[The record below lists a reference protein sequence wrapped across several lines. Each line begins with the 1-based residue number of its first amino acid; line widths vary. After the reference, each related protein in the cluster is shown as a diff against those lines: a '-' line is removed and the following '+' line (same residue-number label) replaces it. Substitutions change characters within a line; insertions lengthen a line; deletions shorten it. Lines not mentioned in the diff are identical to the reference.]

1 MGIRTEKAE
10 SALENQIIEYL
21 QTIGYDYVRPSEMK
35 LSYNKKYAVDEKRL
49 FSFIEKTQPIAYR
62 NHRLDTD
69 LGRQKFLNNL
79 NSALI
84 HDGVAHVLKERVKMY
99 PTGII
104 FFYHA
109 LDHKRPSSF
118 DEFNSNIFSVTNQLT
133 YSEANPGL
141 ELDICVFIN
150 GLPIITMELK
160 SRMSSTEWTYK
171 DAEEQYK
178 SDRDPR
184 EPLFFFKRC
193 IAHFALD
200 ENYVSFTTKL
210 NGKETFFMPFNKGS
224 KDGGSGNPVG
234 SGTMTDYLWKD
245 FLSKETLRSLITQ
258 FVYIERSKDK
268 KNKRIKET
276 LIFPRFHQYRVVTR
290 LVEDVEKNGVGGR
303 YLIQHSAGSGKSNSI
318 TWLAYR
324 LVEAEREDKKIF
336 DSVIVVTDRK
346 NLDKQISNNIRN
358 FISVSSNFA
367 HSESSKDLEKL
378 LIDGK
383 KIITTTV
390 QKFPYIIETIGN
402 KMKGKNFAII
412 IDEAHS
418 SQSGKAAASL
428 STAISG
434 EYKITEDMDSEDY
447 INAIIEARRMPE
459 NASYF
464 AFTATPKAKTI
475 EMFGSVFDLYSMKQ
489 AIEEGFILDVLKNY
503 TTYENYYKVYKT
515 VEDNPLFESKK
526 AARKIRNYVEG
537 QEFPIRRKAE
547 EMVDHFLQNS
557 VRKINGKAKAM
568 VVTSSILRAI
578 EYYFAIKDIL
588 ESKKSPYKALV
599 AFSGEKEYKGKKV
612 TETSL
617 NGFSDKET
625 PDVFKNDEYKF
636 LIVADKYQTG
646 YDEPLLHTMY
656 VDKILNDVKAVQT
669 LSRLNRC
676 CENKIDT
683 CVLDFANKAE
693 DIKNSFQPFY
703 KETKLM
709 EGTDP
714 NRLYELL
721 AELDYLYVYEED
733 EVDRVIDMFF
743 ADKSR
748 EFIDSIMDIC
758 VERYKELDE
767 EQQVEF
773 KSGVKSFIR
782 TYNFLSAILPIGQV
796 EWTKKSIFFELLVH
810 RLPTPRDDSGLNEIL
825 ESVDLESYRLAK
837 QDELSIVLE
846 NKDGETSTKQPGTAI
861 PFEPEMESLD
871 VIIANFNDIFGN
883 IDWNDKDNV
892 ARQIKELPEMV
903 AKDERIKNAIK
914 NSDKENIKIEYEN
927 VLGDV
932 IRSIMKDN
940 MELFLQFTSNIQFKK
955 WLSDSVFNEIMKKQ
969 KSYEDKENSFKLAA
983 ENDENFGLKSN

>member
-1 MGIRTEKAE
+1 MGIRTQKAE
-10 SALENQIIEYL
+10 SALESQIIEYL
-21 QTIGYDYVRPSEMK
+21 QTIGYEYVSPQEMK
-35 LSYNKKYAVDEKRL
+35 LSYNKALAIDEKRL
-49 FSFIEKTQPIAYR
+49 FSFIEATQPLAYK

-79 NSALI
+79 NSALVR
-84 HDGVAHVLKERVKMY
+84 DGVAHVLKEGVKMY
-99 PTGII
+99 PTGVI

-109 LDHKRPSSF
+109 LDRKRPSSF
-118 DEFNSNIFSVTNQLT
+118 DEFNSNIFYVTNQLT

-141 ELDICVFIN
+141 ELDVCVFIN

-160 SRMSSTEWTYK
+160 SRMSGTGWTYK
-171 DAEEQYK
+171 DAEDQYK
-178 SDRDPR
+178 NDRDPK
-184 EPLFFFKRC
+184 EPLFLFKRC
-193 IAHFALD
+193 IAHFAVD

-210 NGKETFFMPFNKGS
+210 NGKDTFFMPFNKGNG
-224 KDGGSGNPVG
+224 DGGAGNPIG
-234 SGTMTDYLWKD
+234 EGTMTDYLWKD
-245 FLSKETLRSLITQ
+245 FLSKKTLRSLITQ
-258 FVYIERSKDK
+258 FIYTQRKKDTKTK
-268 KNKRIKET
+268 KTKET
-276 LIFPRFHQYRVVTR
+276 LIFPRFHQYRVVAR

-324 LVEAEREDKKIF
+324 LVEAEKDYKKLF

-346 NLDKQISNNIRN
+346 NLDKQISDNIRS

-367 HSESSKDLEKL
+367 HSDSSKELEKL
-378 LIDGK
+378 LVDGK

-390 QKFPYIIETIGN
+390 QKFPYIIETIGT
-402 KMKGKNFAII
+402 KMKGKNFAVI

-434 EYKITEDMDSEDY
+434 NYKVTDDMDSEDY
-447 INAIIEARRMPE
+447 INAIIEARKMPE

-489 AIEEGFILDVLKNY
+489 AIEEWFILDVLKNY
-503 TTYENYYKVYKT
+503 TTYGNYYKVYKT

-526 AARKIRNYVEG
+526 ASRKIRNFVEG
-537 QEFPIRRKAE
+537 QEFPIRQKSE
-547 EMVDHFLQNS
+547 EIVNHFINNS
-557 VRKINGKAKAM
+557 SKKINGKAKAM

-578 EYYFAIKDIL
+578 EYYFAINDIL
-588 ESKKSPYKALV
+588 NAYKSPFKALV

-612 TETSL
+612 TESLL

-625 PDVFKNDEYKF
+625 PEVFKKDEYKF

-683 CVLDFANKAE
+683 CVLDFANDAD
-693 DIKNSFQPFY
+693 DIKNAFQPFY
-703 KETKLM
+703 KETKLI
-709 EGTDP
+709 EDTDP
-714 NRLYELL
+714 NKLYEILGK
-721 AELDYLYVYEED
+721 LDYLNVYEED

-743 ADKSR
+743 ENKSR
-748 EFIDSIMDIC
+748 EFIDPIMDTC

-767 EQQVEF
+767 EDQVVF

-782 TYNFLSAILPIGQV
+782 TYNFLSAILPIGQI

-810 RLPTPRDDSGLNEIL
+810 RLPTPRDDEGINEIL
-825 ESVDLESYRLAK
+825 ESIDLESYRLEK
-837 QDELSIVLE
+837 QNELNIALE
-846 NKDGETSTKQPGTAI
+846 NKDGETSSNQAGTAR

-871 VIIANFNDIFGN
+871 IIIANFNDIFGN

-892 ARQIKELPEMV
+892 ARQIKELPDMV
-903 AKDERIKNAIK
+903 AKDERIINAIK
-914 NSDKENIKIEYEN
+914 NSDKGNVKIEYEN
-927 VLGDV
+927 VLADV
-932 IRSIMKDN
+932 MRAIMKDN
-940 MELFLQFTSNIQFKK
+940 MELFLQFTSNQQFKK
-955 WLSDSVFNEIMKKQ
+955 WLSDSIFTEIMNK
-969 KSYEDKENSFKLAA
+969 
-983 ENDENFGLKSN
+983 LKSDN

>member
-21 QTIGYDYVRPSEMK
+21 QTIGYEYVKPSEMK
-35 LSYNKKYAVDEKRL
+35 LSYNKKYAIDEKRL
-49 FSFIEKTQPIAYR
+49 FSFIENTQPIAYK

-69 LGRQKFLNNL
+69 LGKQKFLNTL
-79 NSALI
+79 SSALI
-84 HDGVAHVLKERVKMY
+84 RDGVAHVLKEGVKMY
-99 PTGII
+99 PTGVI

-109 LDHKRPSSF
+109 LDKKRPSSF

-160 SRMSSTEWTYK
+160 SRMSGAGWTYK

-178 SDRDPR
+178 NDRDPR
-184 EPLFFFKRC
+184 EALFMFKRC
-193 IAHFALD
+193 FAHFAVD

-210 NGKETFFMPFNKGS
+210 NGKSTFFMPFNKGS
-224 KDGGSGNPVG
+224 GDGGAGNPVG
-234 SGTMTDYLWKD
+234 EGTMTDYLWKE
-245 FLSKETLRSLITQ
+245 FLTKETLRSLITQ
-258 FVYIERSKDK
+258 FIFVERKKDK
-268 KNKRIKET
+268 KSKKTKET
-276 LIFPRFHQYRVVTR
+276 LIFPRFHQYRAVTR
-290 LVEDVEKNGVGGR
+290 LVEDAEKNGVGGR

-324 LVEAEREDKKIF
+324 LVEAQKEDEKLF

-346 NLDKQISNNIRN
+346 NLDKQISDNIRL

-367 HSESSKDLEKL
+367 HSDSSKELESL

-447 INAIIEARRMPE
+447 INAIIEARKMPE

-475 EMFGSVFDLYSMKQ
+475 EMFGAVFDLYSMKQ

-503 TTYENYYKVYKT
+503 TTYNNYYKVYKT

-526 AARKIRNYVEG
+526 ASRKIRTYVEG
-537 QEFPIRRKAE
+537 QEFPIRQKAE
-547 EMVDHFLQNS
+547 EIVNHFINNS
-557 VRKINGKAKAM
+557 ANKIDGKAKAM
-568 VVTSSILRAI
+568 IVTSSIMRAI
-578 EYYFAIKDIL
+578 EYYFAVKDIL
-588 ESKKSPYKALV
+588 KVYKSPYKALI
-599 AFSGEKEYKGKKV
+599 AFSGEKEYMGKKV
-612 TETSL
+612 TESSL

-625 PDVFKNDEYKF
+625 PDVFEEYEYRF
-636 LIVADKYQTG
+636 LVVADKYQTG

-656 VDKILNDVKAVQT
+656 VDKVLSDVKAVQT
-669 LSRLNRC
+669 LSRLNRSC
-676 CENKIDT
+676 ANKIDT
-683 CVLDFANKAE
+683 CVLDFANDAE
-693 DIKNSFQPFY
+693 DIKKAFQPYY
-703 KETKLM
+703 KETQLV

-714 NRLYELL
+714 NKLYEIL
-721 AELDYLYVYEED
+721 AKLDSLNVYEED
-733 EVDRVIDMFF
+733 EIDRVIDMFF
-743 ADKSR
+743 ENKSR
-748 EFIDSIMDIC
+748 EFIDPIMDTC
-758 VERYKELDE
+758 VERYKGLDE
-767 EQQVEF
+767 EDQVEF

-810 RLPTPRDDSGLNEIL
+810 RLPTPRDDKGLNSIM
-825 ESVDLESYRLAK
+825 ESIDLESYRLEK
-837 QDELSIVLE
+837 KNELSIVLE
-846 NKDGETSTKQPGTAI
+846 NKEGEVSSSNINAVNI
-861 PFEPEMESLD
+861 YEPDMEYLD
-871 VIIANFNDIFGN
+871 TIISNFNDIFGN

-892 ARQIKELPEMV
+892 ARQIKEIPDMV
-903 AKDERIKNAIK
+903 AKDERIINAIK
-914 NSDKENIKIEYEN
+914 NSDKGNVKIEYEN
-927 VLGDV
+927 VLNDV
-932 IRSIMKDN
+932 MRAIMKDN
-940 MELFLQFTSNIQFKK
+940 MELFLQFTSNLQFKN
-955 WLSDSVFNEIMKKQ
+955 WLSDSVYNEIM
-969 KSYEDKENSFKLAA
+969 NR
-983 ENDENFGLKSN
+983 LKFYN

>member
-21 QTIGYDYVRPSEMK
+21 QTTGYEYVKPSEMK
-35 LSYNKKYAVDEKRL
+35 LSYNKKYAIDEKRL
-49 FSFIEKTQPIAYR
+49 FSFIKNTQTTAYE
-62 NHRLDTD
+62 NHRLDTED
-69 LGRQKFLNNL
+69 GRQKFLNNL
-79 NSALI
+79 NTALI
-84 HDGVAHVLKERVKMY
+84 RDGVAHVLKEGVKMY
-99 PTGII
+99 PTGVI

-109 LDHKRPSSF
+109 LDKKRPSSF

-133 YSEANPGL
+133 YSEKDPGL

-150 GLPIITMELK
+150 GLPILTMELK
-160 SRMSSTEWTYK
+160 SRMSATSWTYK
-171 DAEEQYK
+171 DAEDQYK
-178 SDRDPR
+178 NDRDQR
-184 EPLFFFKRC
+184 ESLFMFKRC
-193 IAHFALD
+193 MAHFAVD

-210 NGKETFFMPFNKGS
+210 NGKDTFFMPFNKGNG
-224 KDGGSGNPVG
+224 DGGAGNPIG
-234 SGTMTDYLWKD
+234 EGTMTDYLWKD
-245 FLSKETLRSLITQ
+245 FLSKKTLRSLITD
-258 FVYIERSKDK
+258 FVYVQRNKDVKTK
-268 KNKRIKET
+268 KTKET

-318 TWLAYR
+318 TWLSYR
-324 LVEAEREDKKIF
+324 LVEAEKDDKKLF

-346 NLDKQISNNIRN
+346 NLDKQISDNIRS

-367 HSESSKDLEKL
+367 HSDSSKDLEKL
-378 LIDGK
+378 LVDGK

-390 QKFPYIIETIGN
+390 QKFPYIIETIGT
-402 KMKGKNFAII
+402 KMKGKNFAVI

-434 EYKITEDMDSEDY
+434 NYKITDDMDSEDY
-447 INAIIEARRMPE
+447 INAIIEARKMPE

-503 TTYENYYKVYKT
+503 TTYGNYYKVYKT
-515 VEDNPLFESKK
+515 IEDNPLFESKK
-526 AARKIRNYVEG
+526 ASRKIRNFVEG
-537 QEFPIRRKAE
+537 QDFPIRQKAE
-547 EMVDHFLQNS
+547 EIVNHFINNS
-557 VRKINGKAKAM
+557 SKKINGKAKAM
-568 VVTSSILRAI
+568 VVTASILRAI
-578 EYYFAIKDIL
+578 EYYYAIKDIL
-588 ESKKSPYKALV
+588 KVYKSPFKALV
-599 AFSGEKEYKGKKV
+599 AFSGEKEYKGKKL
-612 TETSL
+612 TETL
-617 NGFSDKET
+617 INGFSDKET
-625 PDVFKNDEYKF
+625 PEVFKGDDYKF

-676 CENKIDT
+676 CANKIDT

-693 DIKNSFQPFY
+693 DIRDSFQPFY
-703 KETKLM
+703 KETKLI

-714 NRLYELL
+714 NKLYEILGK
-721 AELDYLYVYEED
+721 LDYLNVYEED

-743 ADKSR
+743 ENKSR
-748 EFIDSIMDIC
+748 EFIDPIMDTC

-767 EQQVEF
+767 EDQVEF

-782 TYNFLSAILPIGQV
+782 TYNFLSAILPIGQI

-810 RLPTPRDDSGLNEIL
+810 RLPTPRDDKGIEEII
-825 ESVDLESYRLAK
+825 ESIDLESYRLEK
-837 QDELSIVLE
+837 QNELNIVLE
-846 NKDGETSTKQPGTAI
+846 NKDGETSSNQAGTAR
-861 PFEPEMESLD
+861 PFEPDMESLD
-871 VIIANFNDIFGN
+871 IIIANFNDIFGN

-892 ARQIKELPEMV
+892 ARQIKEFPEMV
-903 AKDERIKNAIK
+903 AKDERIINAIK
-914 NSDKENIKIEYEN
+914 NSDKGNVKIEYEN
-927 VLGDV
+927 VLADV
-932 IRSIMKDN
+932 MRAIMKDN
-940 MELFLQFTSNIQFKK
+940 MELFLQFTSNSQFKK
-955 WLSDSVFNEIMKKQ
+955 WLSDSVFTEIM
-969 KSYEDKENSFKLAA
+969 NKLK
-983 ENDENFGLKSN
+983 NYD

>member
-21 QTIGYDYVRPSEMK
+21 QTIGYDYVKPSEMK
-35 LSYNKKYAVDEKRL
+35 LSYNKKYAIDEKRL
-49 FSFIEKTQPIAYR
+49 FSFIENTQPIAYKD
-62 NHRLDTD
+62 HRLDTD
-69 LGRQKFLNNL
+69 LGKQKFLNTL
-79 NSALI
+79 SSALI
-84 HDGVAHVLKERVKMY
+84 RDGVAHVLKEGVKMY
-99 PTGII
+99 PTGVI

-109 LDHKRPSSF
+109 LDKKRPSSF

-160 SRMSSTEWTYK
+160 SRMSGAGWTYK

-178 SDRDPR
+178 NDRDPR
-184 EPLFFFKRC
+184 EALFMFKRC
-193 IAHFALD
+193 FAHFAVD

-210 NGKETFFMPFNKGS
+210 NGKSTFFMPFNKGS
-224 KDGGSGNPVG
+224 GDGGAGNSVG
-234 SGTMTDYLWKD
+234 EGTMTDYLWKE
-245 FLSKETLRSLITQ
+245 FLTKETLRSLITQ
-258 FVYIERSKDK
+258 FVFVERNKDK
-268 KNKRIKET
+268 KSKKTKET

-290 LVEDVEKNGVGGR
+290 LVEDAEKNGVGGR

-324 LVEAEREDKKIF
+324 LVEAQKEDEKLF
-336 DSVIVVTDRK
+336 DSVIVITDRK
-346 NLDKQISNNIRN
+346 NLDKQISDNIRS

-367 HSESSKDLEKL
+367 HSDSSKELEKL
-378 LIDGK
+378 LVDGK

-434 EYKITEDMDSEDY
+434 EYKVTEDMDSEDY

-503 TTYENYYKVYKT
+503 TTYDNYYKVYKT
-515 VEDNPLFESKK
+515 VENNPIFESKK
-526 AARKIRNYVEG
+526 ASRKIRAYVEG
-537 QEFPIRRKAE
+537 QEFPIRQKAE
-547 EMVDHFLQNS
+547 EIVNHFINNS
-557 VRKINGKAKAM
+557 ANKIDGQAKAM
-568 VVTSSILRAI
+568 IVTSSIMRAI
-578 EYYFAIKDIL
+578 EYYFAVKDIL
-588 ESKKSPYKALV
+588 KVYNSPYKALI
-599 AFSGEKEYKGKKV
+599 AFSGEKEYMGKKV
-612 TETSL
+612 TESSL

-625 PDVFKNDEYKF
+625 PDVFKEYDYRF

-656 VDKILNDVKAVQT
+656 VDKVLNDVKAVQT
-669 LSRLNRC
+669 LSRLNRSC
-676 CENKIDT
+676 ANKIDT
-683 CVLDFANKAE
+683 CVLDFANDAE
-693 DIKNSFQPFY
+693 DIKKAFQPYY
-703 KETKLM
+703 KETQLV

-714 NRLYELL
+714 NKLYEI
-721 AELDYLYVYEED
+721 LDKLDRLYVYEED
-733 EVDRVIDMFF
+733 EIDRVIDMFF
-743 ADKSR
+743 QNKSR
-748 EFIDSIMDIC
+748 EFIDPIMDTC
-758 VERYKELDE
+758 VERYKGLDE
-767 EQQVEF
+767 EDQVEF

-782 TYNFLSAILPIGQV
+782 TYNFLSAVLPIGQV

-810 RLPTPRDDSGLNEIL
+810 RLPTPRDDKGINAIM
-825 ESVDLESYRLAK
+825 ESIDLESYRLEK
-837 QDELSIVLE
+837 KNELSIVLD
-846 NKDGETSTKQPGTAI
+846 NKEGEVSASKIGATSI
-861 PFEPEMESLD
+861 VEPDMEYLD
-871 VIIANFNDIFGN
+871 VIIRNFNDIFGN
-883 IDWNDKDNV
+883 IEWSDKDNV

-903 AKDERIKNAIK
+903 SKDERIKNAIK
-914 NSDKENIKIEYEN
+914 NSDKENIKIEYTN
-927 VLGDV
+927 VLNDV
-932 IRSIMKDN
+932 MRSIMKDN
-940 MELFLQFTSNIQFKK
+940 MELFLQFTSNNQFKK
-955 WLSDSVFNEIMKKQ
+955 WLTDSVFTQIM
-969 KSYEDKENSFKLAA
+969 N
-983 ENDENFGLKSN
+983 NMNIM

>member
-10 SALENQIIEYL
+10 SALENQIINYL
-21 QTIGYDYVRPSEMK
+21 QTIGYDYVKPSEMK

-49 FSFIEKTQPIAYR
+49 FSFIEETQPMAYH

-79 NSALI
+79 SSALI
-84 HDGVAHVLKERVKMY
+84 RDGVAHVLKEGVKMY
-99 PTGII
+99 PTGVI

-118 DEFNSNIFSVTNQLT
+118 DEFNSNIFSVTNQLS

-141 ELDICVFIN
+141 ELDLCVFIN

-160 SRMSSTEWTYK
+160 SRMSGTGWTYK
-171 DAEEQYK
+171 EAEGQYK
-178 SDRDPR
+178 NDRDPR
-184 EPLFFFKRC
+184 EPLFLFKRC
-193 IAHFALD
+193 FAHFAVD

-210 NGKETFFMPFNKGS
+210 NGKDTFFMPFNKGNG
-224 KDGGSGNPVG
+224 DGGAGNPIG
-234 SGTMTDYLWKD
+234 KGTMTDYLWKD
-245 FLSKETLRSLITQ
+245 FLSKKNLRSLITQ
-258 FVYIERSKDK
+258 FVYIQRKKDTKTK
-268 KNKRIKET
+268 KTKET

-324 LVEAEREDKKIF
+324 LVEAEKDYKKLF

-346 NLDKQISNNIRN
+346 NLDKQISDNIRS

-367 HSESSKDLEKL
+367 HSDSSKELEKL
-378 LIDGK
+378 LVDGK

-390 QKFPYIIETIGN
+390 QKFPYIIETIGS

-434 EYKITEDMDSEDY
+434 NYKVTDDMDSEDY
-447 INAIIEARRMPE
+447 INAIIEARKMPE

-475 EMFGSVFDLYSMKQ
+475 EMFDSIFDLYSMKQ

-503 TTYENYYKVYKT
+503 TTYGNYYKVYKT

-526 AARKIRNYVEG
+526 ASRKIRNFVEG
-537 QEFPIRRKAE
+537 QEFPIRQKSE
-547 EMVDHFLQNS
+547 EIVNHFINNS
-557 VRKINGKAKAM
+557 SKKINGKAKAM
-568 VVTSSILRAI
+568 VVTSSILRGI
-578 EYYFAIKDIL
+578 EYYYAINDIL
-588 ESKKSPYKALV
+588 KIYKSPFKALV

-612 TETSL
+612 TESLL

-625 PDVFKNDEYKF
+625 PDVFKKDEYKF
-636 LIVADKYQTG
+636 LIVADKYQTD

-656 VDKILNDVKAVQT
+656 VDKVLNDVKAVQT

-683 CVLDFANKAE
+683 CVLDFANDAD
-693 DIKNSFQPFY
+693 DIKDAFQPFY
-703 KETKLM
+703 KETKLI

-714 NRLYELL
+714 NKLYEILGK
-721 AELDYLYVYEED
+721 LDYLNVYEED

-743 ADKSR
+743 ENKSR
-748 EFIDSIMDIC
+748 EFIDPIMDTC
-758 VERYKELDE
+758 VERYKDLDE
-767 EQQVEF
+767 EDQVEF

-782 TYNFLSAILPIGQV
+782 TYNFLSVILPLGQI

-810 RLPTPRDDSGLNEIL
+810 RLPTPRDDEGINEIL
-825 ESVDLESYRLAK
+825 ESIDLESYRLEK
-837 QDELSIVLE
+837 QNELNIALE
-846 NKDGETSTKQPGTAI
+846 NKDGETSPNQAGTAR
-861 PFEPEMESLD
+861 PFVPDMESLD
-871 VIIANFNDIFGN
+871 IIIANFNDIFGN

-892 ARQIKELPEMV
+892 ARQIKELPDMV
-903 AKDERIKNAIK
+903 AKDERIINAIK
-914 NSDKENIKIEYEN
+914 NSDKGNVKIEYEN
-927 VLGDV
+927 VLADV
-932 IRSIMKDN
+932 MRAIMKDN
-940 MELFLQFTSNIQFKK
+940 MELFLQFTSNQQFKK
-955 WLSDSVFNEIMKKQ
+955 WLSDSVFEEIMKEIGK
-969 KSYEDKENSFKLAA
+969 
-983 ENDENFGLKSN
+983 

>member
-21 QTIGYDYVRPSEMK
+21 QTIGYEYVKPSEMK
-35 LSYNKKYAVDEKRL
+35 LSYNKKYAIDEKRL
-49 FSFIEKTQPIAYR
+49 FSFIEETQPIAYN

-79 NSALI
+79 SSALI
-84 HDGVAHVLKERVKMY
+84 RDGVAHVLKEGVKMY
-99 PTGII
+99 PTGVI

-109 LDHKRPSSF
+109 LDNKRPSSF
-118 DEFNSNIFSVTNQLT
+118 DEFHSNTFSITNQLT

-141 ELDICVFIN
+141 ELDLCVFIN
-150 GLPIITMELK
+150 GLTIITMELK
-160 SRMSSTEWTYK
+160 SRMSGTGWTYK
-171 DAEEQYK
+171 DAEDQYK
-178 SDRDPR
+178 NDRDPR
-184 EPLFFFKRC
+184 EPLFMFKRC
-193 IAHFALD
+193 FAHFAVD

-210 NGKETFFMPFNKGS
+210 NGKDTFFMPFNKGNG
-224 KDGGSGNPVG
+224 DGGAGNPIG
-234 SGTMTDYLWKD
+234 EGTMTDYLWKD
-245 FLSKETLRSLITQ
+245 FLSKKTLRSLITQ
-258 FVYIERSKDK
+258 FVYIQRKKDTKTK
-268 KNKRIKET
+268 KTKET

-324 LVEAEREDKKIF
+324 LVEAEKEDTKLF

-346 NLDKQISNNIRN
+346 NLDKQISDNIRS

-367 HSESSKDLEKL
+367 HSDSSKELEKL
-378 LIDGK
+378 LVDGK

-390 QKFPYIIETIGN
+390 QKFPYIIETIGT

-434 EYKITEDMDSEDY
+434 NYKITEDMDSEDY
-447 INAIIEARRMPE
+447 INAIIEARKMPE

-503 TTYENYYKVYKT
+503 TTYGNYYKVYKT
-515 VEDNPLFESKK
+515 VEDNPLFDSKK
-526 AARKIRNYVEG
+526 ASRKIRNFVEG
-537 QEFPIRRKAE
+537 QEFPIRQKSE
-547 EMVDHFLQNS
+547 EIVNHFINNS
-557 VRKINGKAKAM
+557 SKKINGKAKAM

-578 EYYFAIKDIL
+578 EYYFAINDIL
-588 ESKKSPYKALV
+588 NAYESPFKALV

-612 TETSL
+612 TETLL

-625 PDVFKNDEYKF
+625 PEVFKKDEYKF

-683 CVLDFANKAE
+683 CVLDFANDAD
-693 DIKNSFQPFY
+693 DIKNAFQPFY
-703 KETKLM
+703 KETKLI

-714 NRLYELL
+714 NKLYEILGK
-721 AELDYLYVYEED
+721 LDYLNVYEED

-743 ADKSR
+743 ENKSR
-748 EFIDSIMDIC
+748 EFIDPIMDTC

-767 EQQVEF
+767 EDQVEF

-782 TYNFLSAILPIGQV
+782 TYNFLSAILPIGQI

-810 RLPTPRDDSGLNEIL
+810 RLPTPRDDEGINEIL
-825 ESVDLESYRLAK
+825 ESIDLESYRLEK
-837 QDELSIVLE
+837 QNELNIALE
-846 NKDGETSTKQPGTAI
+846 NEDGETSSNQAGTAS
-861 PFEPEMESLD
+861 PFAPEMEPLD

-903 AKDERIKNAIK
+903 AKDERIINAIK
-914 NSDKENIKIEYEN
+914 NSDKENVKIEYEN
-927 VLGDV
+927 VLADV
-932 IRSIMKDN
+932 MRAIMKDN
-940 MELFLQFTSNIQFKK
+940 MELFLQFTSNQQFKK
-955 WLSDSVFNEIMKKQ
+955 WLSDSIFTEIM
-969 KSYEDKENSFKLAA
+969 NKLKDD
-983 ENDENFGLKSN
+983 N